1 VKIVLNVFEKLKK
14 KDELRPIAL
23 KFVLNSLDKCIVKCN
38 YCNIEMERSLYIH
51 HFNNVC
57 LIDCLMKCGEKVTI
71 ATQDDHFKTCLNY
84 EILCQYCKAV
94 TTRKMKD
101 NHEEQCPDKEIPC
114 EFCKEFIRRKN
125 YQNHLVS
132 DCRSYPL
139 TCECLKDFERQYFA
153 EHYSTCPEIII
164 LCNGSKI
171 GCEFKQKRKDMIL
184 HENECVYAK
193 LSPLFINLLTEVEQL
208 KKQLEKTENTIH
220 KEQKKATR
228 NVCKE

>member
-1 VKIVLNVFEKLKK
+1 VTQNVDLECCICSCIFISPMEHIHEECHNAFCKDCISKRENCPKCIRKIK

-114 EFCKEFIRRKN
+114 EFCKEFIRRK
-125 YQNHLVS
+125 
-132 DCRSYPL
+132 
-139 TCECLKDFERQYFA
+139 K
-153 EHYSTCPEIII
+153 II
-164 LCNGSKI
+164 KI
-171 GCEFKQKRKDMIL
+171 I
-184 HENECVYAK
+184 
-193 LSPLFINLLTEVEQL
+193 
-208 KKQLEKTENTIH
+208 
-220 KEQKKATR
+220 
-228 NVCKE
+228 